1 MQYRSGLP
9 LSVQFEQAENA
20 STNDSTNPSTGDV
33 IAERIGR
40 RDLMKGLLAVSAMT
54 VTVPPVALVA
64 TEQASAQIPSAAV
77 STQRHLSISRR

>member
-9 LSVQFEQAENA
+9 LSVQFEQAEN
-20 STNDSTNPSTGDV
+20 DSTNPITGDV